1 MHYHY
6 LTLIFYFV
14 TLLFSFTDSAINS
27 KGIHCVRT
35 FSNTHYQCLEVSEL
49 RTNFRILVL
58 RTNFSTSIQAL
69 LVTQLISKSTNSLAS
84 CFNQSLHKA
93 LSNADP
99 TAEFFNSSPLDCIQF
114 CYKIQSCHIM
124 VYHKH
129 FSSCQLYSQIVGN
142 GAREVLANGHD
153 LYKRKEFCGLQE
165 DENSEENEN

>member
-1 MHYHY
+1 MY
-6 LTLIFYFV
+6 TL
-14 TLLFSFTDSAINS
+14 
-27 KGIHCVRT
+27 K
-35 FSNTHYQCLEVSEL
+35 CLEISEL
-49 RTNFRILVL
+49 LVL
-58 RTNFSTSIQAL
+58 HPSTSQ
-69 LVTQLISKSTNSLAS
+69 SPNSLAS

-99 TAEFFNSSPLDCIQF
+99 SAEFFNSSPLDCLQF

-129 FSSCQLYSQIVGN
+129 FSSCQLYSQTIGN

-165 DENSEENEN
+165 EENSEEKEN

>member
-27 KGIHCVRT
+27 K
-35 FSNTHYQCLEVSEL
+35 E
-49 RTNFRILVL
+49 
-58 RTNFSTSIQAL
+58 
-69 LVTQLISKSTNSLAS
+69 STNSLAS

-99 TAEFFNSSPLDCIQF
+99 TAEFFNSSPLDCLQF

-165 DENSEENEN
+165 EENSEENEN